1 MQAQRQIGFSV
12 TISHGPYS
20 VHCPTINPY
29 CWLGKGSKCYM
40 ATRLH
45 LYCNH
50 HNPASGFTT
59 YQYLIDT
66 CTEDVYNYRTI
77 PAAVE
82 VTTELYQQL

>member
-1 MQAQRQIGFSV
+1 MDLTQFTVQPLTPIVGSV
-12 TISHGPYS
+12 KDLNAT
-20 VHCPTINPY
+20 
-29 CWLGKGSKCYM
+29 WLRDYI
-40 ATRLH
+40 
-45 LYCNH
+45 YCNY
-50 HNPASGFTT
+50 HNPASGLTT

>member
-1 MQAQRQIGFSV
+1 MDLTQFTVQPLTPIVGSV
-12 TISHGPYS
+12 KDLNAT
-20 VHCPTINPY
+20 
-29 CWLGKGSKCYM
+29 WLRDYI
-40 ATRLH
+40 
-45 LYCNH
+45 YCNH

>member
-1 MQAQRQIGFSV
+1 
-12 TISHGPYS
+12 
-20 VHCPTINPY
+20 
-29 CWLGKGSKCYM
+29 M

-45 LYCNH
+45 LLQPSQSCKIT
-50 HNPASGFTT
+50 FTAT
-59 YQYLIDT
+59 ITILQVDLQHTQYLIDT